1 MNNTNL
7 NTTTASITYANNPN
21 EKKKQEMNFEK
32 LFISILEFQQE
43 ASKSLKVFT
52 EFFQNYLN
60 KNEPCNKTREIL
72 GFVQKMEENKKFI
85 CESKKFSFKI

>member
-7 NTTTASITYANNPN
+7 NTTSAYIANASNPN
-21 EKKKQEMNFEK
+21 EKKKHEMNYEK

-60 KNEPCNKTREIL
+60 KNDFCNKTKEIL
-72 GFVQKMEENKKFI
+72 GFVQKMEENKKTI
-85 CESKKFSFKI
+85 CESKKKII